1 MHAFTSPDAA
11 ARGVAARVEAR
22 SVESGELPGFFL
34 WAVTRGSADLA
45 WRTRRIRLDPDAYL
59 ILDARAQADCV
70 CLPASSAD
78 LRVIAFRVV
87 DVALPVGLPAFGAH
101 LRSTAGKV
109 GQRLRAL
116 AGPCPAASRPPAV
129 EVEERRALLAEILDE
144 DRALRQRA
152 DAIGSVKQATREEL
166 LRRILLAADFIQTHH
181 DEPLSLADMAG
192 AASLSRYHFLR
203 LFTIVHEETPHAYLL
218 RKRTAV
224 ARRHLEL
231 GGGCDEAAARAG
243 FGSRSA
249 LFRSLRKR
257 AREAAASPLPCHP
270 EASPP
275 PCCRSA

>member
-1 MHAFTSPDAA
+1 MHAFTKPDAT
-11 ARGVAARVEAR
+11 ARRVAVRVETR
-22 SVESGELPGFFL
+22 SVESGELPGFCL

-59 ILDARAQADCV
+59 VLDARTQAACV
-70 CLPASSAD
+70 GLPASSAD
-78 LRVIAFRVV
+78 LRVIAFRAV
-87 DVALPVGLPAFGAH
+87 DVASPEVLLAFGAH

-109 GQRLRAL
+109 GQRLRTM
-116 AGPCPAASRPPAV
+116 AGQCPASSRPPAA
-129 EVEERRALLAEILDE
+129 EAEERRALLAEILDE
-144 DRALRQRA
+144 DRALRRRA

-231 GGGCDEAAARAG
+231 GGGCDEVAARAG

-257 AREAAASPLPCHP
+257 APAAAPSPLPCHEDANP
-270 EASPP
+270 T